1 MTSDTR
7 YALEKLTNALE
18 CLATHPGDVRERLV
32 SAHMCFHTL
41 NVSDFPVECQA
52 DWRWIMSELTKFGP
66 LYDHKGD
73 IYKGSVQ
80 NTMARVRETTAE
92 KIAKRIFQLY
102 WTISDNQPYQ

>member
-1 MTSDTR
+1 
-7 YALEKLTNALE
+7 
-18 CLATHPGDVRERLV
+18 
-32 SAHMCFHTL
+32 
-41 NVSDFPVECQA
+41 
-52 DWRWIMSELTKFGP
+52 MSELTKFGP

-80 NTMARVRETTAE
+80 NTMARVRKTTAE